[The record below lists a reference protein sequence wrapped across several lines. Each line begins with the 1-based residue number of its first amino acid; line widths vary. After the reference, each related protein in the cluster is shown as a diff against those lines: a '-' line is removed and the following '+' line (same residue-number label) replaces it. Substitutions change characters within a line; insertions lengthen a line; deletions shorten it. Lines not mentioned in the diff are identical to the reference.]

1 MNDEH
6 QPIVDAL
13 PRPVPTGTDTYYR
26 TRGTDFA
33 RRHPDRPQPTYYLE
47 YGDKCLHQFRA
58 VAPFLSGGGQ
68 EWLESTLQLL
78 QEAIEERLRHDPA
91 DFEQLELDDRGFQD
105 FAFSTHAQAY
115 IDGGIFELPA
125 DDLWRILRT
134 PDITDVVSRDGI
146 SEILVLL
153 AELQRHDIA
162 RIVTRTS
169 DRTMQRLSS
178 GVLGWII
185 RHTPPPPSLAQ

>member
-6 QPIVDAL
+6 QPIVDTL
-13 PRPVPTGTDTYYR
+13 PQPVPTGTDTYYR
-26 TRGTDFA
+26 ERGADFA
-33 RRHPDRPQPTYYLE
+33 RRRPDRRQPPYYLE

-58 VAPFLSGGGQ
+58 VAAALSRGGQ

-78 QEAIEERLRHDPA
+78 QEAIEERLRHGPA
-91 DFEQLELDDRGFQD
+91 DFDQLELDDRGFQD

-146 SEILVLL
+146 SEIRVVL
-153 AELQRHDIA
+153 AELDRHDFA
-162 RIVTRTS
+162 RILTRTS
-169 DRTMQRLSS
+169 DRRAQHGSS
-178 GVLGWII
+178 RILGWII
-185 RHTPPPPSLAQ
+185 RHTRHSRSPAT